1 MHKYANTEK
10 SEKMHYTMAFKTVK
24 KLSVEL
30 WTLLTL
36 NDHHL
41 GSVAEGETGNIHMF
55 FALSTTMLLSHTSIS
70 RFIGFIQ
77 QSVMISYCER

>member
-41 GSVAEGETGNIHMF
+41 GSVAEGETGNVKYTYVFCTKHHY
-55 FALSTTMLLSHTSIS
+55 AGVTYKH
-70 RFIGFIQ
+70 Q
-77 QSVMISYCER
+77 